1 MSEERFPDPQAFGLE
16 LPTTFAQTDKKDEV
30 SVRPTKDLHPAT
42 EEW

>member
-1 MSEERFPDPQAFGLE
+1 MWEEGFPDPQASGLE

-30 SVRPTKDLHPAT
+30 FVRPTKDLHPAT

>member
-16 LPTTFAQTDKKDEV
+16 LPTTFAQTDKKAEV
-30 SVRPTKDLHPAT
+30 FVRPTKDPHPAI